1 MSPLTLNPL
10 ASLRVSSYQILGH
23 NFIPNT
29 SIQAKPLLI
38 YHSCL
43 PSSATAS
50 TIESHLKE
58 TGVVIPQWRY
68 TMYNV
73 THFHAS
79 THEVLCVFSGQ
90 ARLCFGGESNPSKVE
105 TEVQKGDVIIIPAGV
120 AHRLLDDFS
129 SNFQMVGS
137 YPKGKHPDMC
147 CGKEGE
153 EKVKAISGLGWFE
166 RDPLYGDEGPVL
178 Q

>member
-1 MSPLTLNPL
+1 
-10 ASLRVSSYQILGH
+10 
-23 NFIPNT
+23 
-29 SIQAKPLLI
+29 
-38 YHSCL
+38 
-43 PSSATAS
+43 
-50 TIESHLKE
+50 
-58 TGVVIPQWRY
+58 
-68 TMYNV
+68 MYNV

-90 ARLCFGGESNPSKVE
+90 ARLCTLDFFLNFGKGPLQNWFGLILLGFGGESNPSKVE